1 MALFHSQT
9 QRQMTKWF
17 YSILQ
22 IEYKISLDAL
32 RKKTLQVTIWDH
44 DMLKENNL
52 LGAVYIKL
60 GDIDF
65 ANTLT
70 NWFKLDKLQITDS
83 SMLS

>member
-1 MALFHSQT
+1 M
-9 QRQMTKWF
+9 
-17 YSILQ
+17 
-22 IEYKISLDAL
+22 
-32 RKKTLQVTIWDH
+32 TIWDH

-65 ANTLT
+65 SNSVTD
-70 NWFKLDKLQITDS
+70 WFKLDKLQITDS

>member
-1 MALFHSQT
+1 
-9 QRQMTKWF
+9 MTKCF
-17 YSILQ
+17 YLILQ
-22 IEYKISLDAL
+22 IEYKISLDTL

-65 ANTLT
+65 ENTMT

>member
-1 MALFHSQT
+1 MWCLLFI
-9 QRQMTKWF
+9 F
-17 YSILQ
+17 YLLQ
-22 IEYKISLDAL
+22 IEYKISLDNL
-32 RKKTLQVTIWDH
+32 VKKTLQVTIWDH

-65 ANTLT
+65 SKSVTD
-70 NWFKLDKLQITDS
+70 WFKLDKLQITDS